1 METQTFKKKEKR
13 LNDLWEKFDQ
23 DDMLTPAEYN
33 EMLDL
38 ENELLRDSCK
48 EIAKVKPLVW
58 PKSLVV
64 DTTRGKV
71 LYKYNKDI
79 KKWVQQTKG
88 DGRKMYSL
96 AFDITEENEDYIAF
110 IDMLTKRKLFTFFI
124 KKCIRWYKTHPEALE
139 DLLNR

>member
-1 METQTFKKKEKR
+1 METQTFKEKEKR

-23 DDMLTPAEYN
+23 DDILTPAEYN

-38 ENELLRDSCK
+38 ENELLRSSC
-48 EIAKVKPLVW
+48 EDVANVKKLTW
-58 PKSLVV
+58 PNTLVV

-71 LYKYNKDI
+71 SYKYNKNI

-96 AFDITEENEDYIAF
+96 AFDVTEENEEYIAF

-124 KKCIRWYKTHPEALE
+124 KKCIRWYKAHPEALE

>member
-1 METQTFKKKEKR
+1 METKTFKEKEKR

-23 DDMLTPAEYN
+23 DDILTPAEYN

-38 ENELLRDSCK
+38 ENELLRSSCEENANLK
-48 EIAKVKPLVW
+48 QLTW
-58 PKSLVV
+58 PNTLVV

-71 LYKYNKDI
+71 SYKYNKNI

-96 AFDITEENEDYIAF
+96 AFDVTEENEEYIAF

-124 KKCIRWYKTHPEALE
+124 KKCIRWYKAHPEALE